1 MTIEEAFSKK
11 ESNIV
16 LEAKG
21 KITKLLPDDSEGA
34 PHQRFI
40 IETHPGHTILII
52 NNLEHGYRVPVKLG
66 DIVEVKGSYIWNKY
80 GGLIHETHH
89 HIQGESHDDGFIDLV
104 KDNPT

>member
-1 MTIEEAFSKK
+1 MTVEEAFEKK
-11 ESNIV
+11 LSDVV

-21 KITKLLPDDSEGA
+21 KVVKILEDDTTGH

-40 IETHPGHTILII
+40 IEVHSGHTILVI

-66 DIVEVKGSYIWNKY
+66 DIVEAKGNYVWNEH

-89 HIQGESHDDGFIDLV
+89 HQEGESHVDGYITLV
-104 KDNPT
+104 A